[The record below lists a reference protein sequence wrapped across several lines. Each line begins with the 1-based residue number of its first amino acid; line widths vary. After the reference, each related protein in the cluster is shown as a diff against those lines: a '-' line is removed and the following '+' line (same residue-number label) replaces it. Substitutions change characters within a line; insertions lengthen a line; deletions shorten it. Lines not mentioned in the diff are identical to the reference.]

1 MRYEQEM
8 DKIVCV
14 GKNYLEH
21 AKELGDAVPERPVL
35 FLKPPSVLR
44 TAATNGEVL
53 QVSLPRD
60 AGPVHFECEI
70 VLRLT
75 LGGFQLG
82 LEKAAALVESADV
95 SLGLDMTLRER
106 QAELKRR
113 GHPWTTSKV
122 FPGSA
127 LVGPFRPV
135 AAHPEYLDAPFSF
148 SVDGAVRQTGR
159 GGEMM
164 LRPAPCLSYISEFFP
179 LLPGD
184 LVFTGT
190 PAGVGAVSPGQR
202 GALRWPAVGDLS
214 YEVAWT

>member
-1 MRYEQEM
+1 M

-21 AKELGDAVPERPVL
+21 ARELGDAVPERPVL
-35 FLKPPSVLR
+35 FLKPPSVLL
-44 TAATNGEVL
+44 AAARDGEVL
-53 QVSLPRD
+53 QAPLPRG
-60 AGPVHFECEI
+60 AGSVHFECEI

-75 LGGFQLG
+75 RGGYQLDP
-82 LEKAAALVESADV
+82 AAALTLVETADV

-127 LVGPFRPV
+127 IVGPFRPV
-135 AAHPEYLDAPFSF
+135 ASCPAYLDAPFSF
-148 SVDGAVRQTGR
+148 SVDGAVKQTGR
-159 GGEMM
+159 GSEMM
-164 LRPAPCLSYISEFFP
+164 LGPDLCLRYISEFFP

-184 LVFTGT
+184 LIFTGT
-190 PAGVGAVSPGQR
+190 PAGVGAVNPGQR